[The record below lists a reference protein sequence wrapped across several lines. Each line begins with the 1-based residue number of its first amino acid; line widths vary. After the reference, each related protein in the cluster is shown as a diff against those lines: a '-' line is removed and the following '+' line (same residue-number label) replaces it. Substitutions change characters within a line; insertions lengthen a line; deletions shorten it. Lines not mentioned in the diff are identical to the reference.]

1 MIQVLGRGMVLAA
14 VALGAGCMSGAPGD
28 PRPVDMPVSALR
40 AAGGVSAAAA
50 GEALRE
56 AGSRLVLVMGP
67 ADPAW
72 YPAVQAAAGMEHM
85 TRPAELG
92 PDVGVAFLGLEPVGD
107 TLMALRHS
115 GAATFHV
122 HDALYDLGRDRL
134 VDLLSF
140 RVETGAEARPLV
152 TALSE
157 YMATDVPPGAAVVM
171 AVAVPSRAV
180 GDSVAMMLGPMYS
193 GVVGCGADAGAVAGA
208 GIRLFYG
215 PAARMYC
222 TGAEATTTAAGD
234 RVRADLVVG
243 RQR

>member
-1 MIQVLGRGMVLAA
+1 MTQVLGRVMVLAV

-40 AAGGVSAAAA
+40 AAGEVPADAA
-50 GEALRE
+50 GEAVRE
-56 AGSRLVLVMGP
+56 AGSRLALVMGP

-72 YPAVQAAAGMEHM
+72 YAAVQAAAGMRHM

-92 PDVGVAFLGLEPVGD
+92 PDLGVAFLGLEPVGD
-107 TLMALRHS
+107 TLMVLRH
-115 GAATFHV
+115 GDATFRV
-122 HDALYDLGRDRL
+122 HDALYDLGRERFL
-134 VDLLSF
+134 DLLSF

-152 TALSE
+152 IALSE
-157 YMATDVPPGAAVVM
+157 YMATDVLPGAAVVL
-171 AVAVPSRAV
+171 AVAVPSPAV
-180 GDSVAMMLGPMYS
+180 GDSVAMMLGPMYR
-193 GVVGCGADAGAVAGA
+193 GVEGCGADPGAVAGA
-208 GIRLFYG
+208 GIRLFFG

-222 TGAEATTTAAGD
+222 TRAEAAGTAAGH